1 MAQLAIAAAGAAVGF
16 AVGGP
21 VGAQVGWAV
30 GSMVGAQFGPKQK
43 SQGPRLEDLRVTGSE
58 YGQTIPW
65 AAGHPRIAGQVWWA
79 SQRRE
84 ISTTTSHGGKGGGGA
99 GESTTYSYEVDILYG
114 LLSRVAGVIT
124 RIWVDGK
131 LVWTNL
137 NTATDESLIASAQ
150 NDFFG
155 RISFYSGEADQ
166 LPDPTYE
173 AAVTNA
179 PAYRGRTTVFIES
192 MNLGTGGRIP
202 NLTFEVAIETEP
214 ADDIVLRWQN
224 VNITEVQF
232 KDQFFNREG
241 PAVITQVEEDVRVGV
256 VDDVDDTIYRFSL
269 QGEYLGTDTRT
280 VDDIFPGPE
289 GGSSSPAT
297 KPCGMIGGDPLR
309 IAHSNRDSLPSAA
322 LILPIGTLNGGVGIS
337 GTDLAD
343 VLPGGEIVGVVSM
356 GCNDSEHC
364 VIYTAPHGSNL
375 AAATIDKWYLVH
387 WNGSTASIVR
397 QGTLETNFSTSSIY
411 YSRTGEAAVTGASAL
426 ENDNLHVWRCTSSEV
441 FMYRLDSDG
450 VMRLKHSANSIK
462 DGLTT
467 AYSKSIHAKDGYC
480 VVVGGWSSTTSRFES
495 YRRSGDSIVEATL
508 KDTVDELSTL
518 AQTPAGSWDATALSA
533 ITKPVRAFPLSQ
545 VATTRSAIE
554 QLMSAYFFES
564 YVTDKIYFVPR
575 AGSVLYTIDADD
587 MGAGLESPED
597 ETLPMQ
603 VLSDL
608 EIPAQVS
615 LSYSNVDADY
625 TTATEHSDR
634 LLSGQV
640 STSAVQLPLAFTS
653 AEAKG
658 IADAIVVDGY
668 ASRVTGTFS
677 VPLAYAELTPTDVVA
692 VPDADGNVYRVRIVR
707 RTDEGPLLRFEWV
720 LDDATAIESA
730 GITSED
736 YTPTVG
742 VALPGETVMEVLD
755 IPLMR
760 DAENT
765 LGHYVAATSSGTTWP
780 GASISRSLDDVE
792 FSEAA
797 RVSERGILGVT
808 TTTLGNYTGIG
819 FDERNTVTVRLS
831 YGTLSSST
839 RAGLLADASVNNIM
853 IGAELVRFRT
863 ATFVS
868 DGIYTLSG
876 LLRGQKG
883 TEWAMA
889 GHTSSDVVVLIQTA
903 GMRYVAIDL
912 PSLSAERFYKGVTSG
927 KSLASV
933 SSESFTCEG
942 VSLKPLAPVNVRR
955 TVGTANQITV
965 TWDRRTR
972 LACTFTGASG
982 ISVPLGE
989 LTEAYEVDV
998 VLIAGS
1004 VLKRTLTAS
1013 SASAIYT
1020 AAMQTADGIGAST
1033 PIRFDVY
1040 QMSAVV
1046 GRGYVASLTTVGAVT
1061 PLPQITTLTVGG
1073 SFSSG
1078 AALYATLGG
1087 VTYNYTSVGGDT
1099 NLDGIATS
1107 FAAIIDAAS
1116 AYSATSVGN
1125 QISVTGAQGIAFPVS
1140 VGVRSGDNSTR
1151 WAITQTASDASEAIA
1166 ASVSFRY
1173 RCQPGANPA
1182 YPTGTVFGVV
1192 FQRIEY
1198 GVAPLSL
1205 VLNWLND
1212 GNSPTNDS
1220 ALQTIASAFMHSF
1233 EQNGWRE
1240 AYGIDLVIED
1250 LTTGLMRFFAPADDP
1265 NWQVVGSAT
1274 NIGWGQ
1280 VIRPPIDFLTYAN
1293 QGAEATPPRPQ
1304 IVTLTLAGTPVT
1316 GNVYRA
1322 TLGGAPLDYTAT
1334 GGDTTMAL
1342 VATGLAGVIDAHAD
1356 YIASAVGA
1364 VITITHASNNVAF
1377 TYSATVIASTVTLTA
1392 ATTQEAA

>member
-21 VGAQVGWAV
+21 GGAQIGWAV

-43 SQGPRLEDLRVTGSE
+43 SYGPRLEDLRVTGSE

-84 ISTTTSHGGKGGGGA
+84 ISTTTSQGKGGGGA
-99 GESTTYSYEVDILYG
+99 ESTSYTYEVDILFG
-114 LLSRVAGVIT
+114 LINREIT
-124 RIWVDGK
+124 YVSRIWLNGK
-131 LVWTNL
+131 LVWTARDDSDL
-137 NTATDESLIASAQ
+137 ESIINSNEVPEWSRMTVYTGA
-150 NDFFG
+150 
-155 RISFYSGEADQ
+155 ADQ

-179 PAYRGRTTVFIES
+179 PAYRGRGSVFIEGLQ
-192 MNLGTGGRIP
+192 LGNSGTIP
-202 NLTFEVAIETEP
+202 NLTFEVVIDGEVANIDRGLLVQWDSETSPGSVDATLGPDPQITGTSALQSSIAKFDQAVRVDSGAGNRIETTTGVISH
-214 ADDIVLRWQN
+214 DVHLGKSWRWEFWAYFTAN
-224 VNITEVQF
+224 
-232 KDQFFNREG
+232 
-241 PAVITQVEEDVRVGV
+241 
-256 VDDVDDTIYRFSL
+256 
-269 QGEYLGTDTRT
+269 
-280 VDDIFPGPE
+280 
-289 GGSSSPAT
+289 GGSPFILRTSDISGEGFTFGRNGVFSAYNYQANSV
-297 KPCGMIGGDPLR
+297 GG
-309 IAHSNRDSLPSAA
+309 SV
-322 LILPIGTLNGGVGIS
+322 GGGVGLVAEAPPLNTWIHLAVEQQRGQAIKLYDS
-337 GTDLAD
+337 IGNEYTIPNLSTPPTFLSTAFNRLYIQATSTTYVDSMLFRWFEEDEEDQLYAFGYSIPTEPFEPPPYAYTTVSAYDDTLQNVVEDL
-343 VLPGGEIVGVVSM
+343 
-356 GCNDSEHC
+356 C
-364 VIYTAPHGSNL
+364 
-375 AAATIDKWYLVH
+375 AAA
-387 WNGSTASIVR
+387 G
-397 QGTLETNFSTSSIY
+397 
-411 YSRTGEAAVTGASAL
+411 
-426 ENDNLHVWRCTSSEV
+426 
-441 FMYRLDSDG
+441 M
-450 VMRLKHSANSIK
+450 
-462 DGLTT
+462 
-467 AYSKSIHAKDGYC
+467 
-480 VVVGGWSSTTSRFES
+480 
-495 YRRSGDSIVEATL
+495 
-508 KDTVDELSTL
+508 
-518 AQTPAGSWDATALSA
+518 PAGTYDATALAS
-533 ITKPVRAFPLSQ
+533 ITKPVRAFVLSQ

-554 QLMSAYFFES
+554 QLMSAYFFEG
-564 YVTDKIYFVPR
+564 YVTDKLYFVPR
-575 AGSVLYTIDADD
+575 AGSVLDTIDADD
-587 MGAGLESPED
+587 MGAGLEAPDD
-597 ETLPMQ
+597 ETLPTQ
-603 VLSDL
+603 VGSDL

-615 LSYSNVDADY
+615 VSYSNVDADY

-640 STSAVQLPLAFTS
+640 STSVVQLPLGFTS
-653 AEAKG
+653 AEGKG

-677 VPLAYAELTPTDVVA
+677 VPLAYAERTPTDVVA

-742 VALPGETVMEVLD
+742 VALPGDTIMELLD
-755 IPLMR
+755 VPLMR

-792 FSEAA
+792 YAEAA
-797 RVSERGILGVT
+797 RVSERAILGVT
-808 TTTLGNYTGIG
+808 TTTLGNYTGVG

-839 RAGLLADASVNNIM
+839 RAGLLADASINNIM

-1280 VIRPPIDFLTYAN
+1280 IIRPPIDFLTYAN